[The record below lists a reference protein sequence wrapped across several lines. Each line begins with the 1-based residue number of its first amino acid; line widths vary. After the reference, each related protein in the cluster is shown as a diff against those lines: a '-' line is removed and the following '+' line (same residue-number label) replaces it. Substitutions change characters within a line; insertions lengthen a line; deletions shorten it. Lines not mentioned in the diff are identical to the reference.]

1 MNEKPYE
8 ELEATYVS
16 SNGEWREAQ
25 EEAAKRDKRFV
36 AIVHAMFA
44 SSLEYG
50 VYPGVSPHQAYLTN
64 DPGMLQ
70 ITLGDLIEQ
79 SVPPTIVDA
88 TKLAVTRALHENC
101 SGALFGPSGPSR
113 VGPRQMLKSP
123 LRTLCGITTKT
134 PHFEFVREGVSRGSA
149 STEDILSNISPSPL
163 THAILGAMR
172 P

>member
-1 MNEKPYE
+1 MSKKPYE
-8 ELEATYVS
+8 ELEAIYVS
-16 SNGEWREAQ
+16 SSSEWKEAQ
-25 EEAAKRDKRFV
+25 EEATKRDKLFV
-36 AIVHAMFA
+36 DIVYAMFGL
-44 SSLEYG
+44 SLEYR
-50 VYPGVSPHQAYLTN
+50 VYPGVSPQQAYLTQ
-64 DPGMLQ
+64 DPSMLQ